1 MSEMELRSVG
11 LELSALA
18 ASSFDN
24 LVTWYWGLQEW
35 RAAGNERLL
44 VDVLD
49 QVELRDTKR
58 IGALNHARKSTRA
71 GFYRSF
77 DLLSNRRAVES
88 LESLDFKEWTTAV
101 EKTQSNLAQVLQNLE
116 PRQFIK
122 PIPWMI
128 RLKVVAPGRVLVRE
142 QRVRRFPAWSGQ
154 WQ

>member
-71 GFYRSF
+71 GFYTTTRSGSSR
-77 DLLSNRRAVES
+77 LLCMSAAVRGDRR
-88 LESLDFKEWTTAV
+88 
-101 EKTQSNLAQVLQNLE
+101 
-116 PRQFIK
+116 
-122 PIPWMI
+122 
-128 RLKVVAPGRVLVRE
+128 
-142 QRVRRFPAWSGQ
+142 
-154 WQ
+154 